1 MLSGGGAA
9 GKTTIAMQLAVG
21 VVRGTDWLGA
31 VVNEPGP
38 VIFFSAE
45 EDADEMHFRLNAIA
59 EHHGISFNDLA
70 DLHLL
75 CMPGEDA
82 VLCAPDR
89 SRVVKSTRLLE
100 SLESNAVDVH
110 PSLIVIQAAADD
122 YAGNE
127 PYL

>member
-31 VVNEPGP
+31 VVNEPGS

-45 EDADEMHFRLNAIA
+45 EHADEMHFRLNAIA
-59 EHHGISFNDLA
+59 EHHGISFNDVA
-70 DLHLL
+70 DLHML

-82 VLCAPDR
+82 VLGCPDR
-89 SRVVKSTRLLE
+89 SGVVMATRLLE
-100 SLESNAVDVH
+100 ALENKAVDVR
-110 PSLIVIQAAADD
+110 PSLIVIEAAADVF
-122 YAGNE
+122 
-127 PYL
+127 